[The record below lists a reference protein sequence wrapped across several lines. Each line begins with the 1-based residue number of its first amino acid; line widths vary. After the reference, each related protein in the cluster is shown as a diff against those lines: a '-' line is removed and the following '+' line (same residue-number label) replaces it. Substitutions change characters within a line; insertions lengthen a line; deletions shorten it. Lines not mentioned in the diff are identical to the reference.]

1 VGLDREAKENVSE
14 VKENIY
20 KRTDVSSTR
29 LR

>member
-1 VGLDREAKENVSE
+1 VGLDREAEEGVLG